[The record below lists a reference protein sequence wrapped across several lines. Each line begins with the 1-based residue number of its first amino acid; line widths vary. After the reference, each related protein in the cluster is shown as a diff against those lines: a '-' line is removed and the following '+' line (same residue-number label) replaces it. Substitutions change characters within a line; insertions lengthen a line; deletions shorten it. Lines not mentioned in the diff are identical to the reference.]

1 LTTARVLLTATLLLT
16 SVIVQTAVLS
26 RIPFPGATPDIV
38 LLVVIGLALQWGPL
52 AGAVIGFGG
61 GLLLDLVPPA
71 DGTLGRWALVVLAAG
86 FAAGLARDQAERSV
100 LIQVAVVG
108 GIVAST
114 LAAYA
119 LIGAGTGD
127 PRVTA
132 EAVASTLPFAVLYD
146 VLLTPFVLPA
156 VGALARRV
164 DRRTVRR

>member
-1 LTTARVLLTATLLLT
+1 MTTARVLLTTILLLAA
-16 SVIVQTAVLS
+16 VIVQTAVLS
-26 RIPFPGATPDIV
+26 RIPLPGATPDIV

-52 AGAVIGFGG
+52 AGAVIGFAG

-71 DGTLGRWALVVLAAG
+71 EGTVGRWALVVLAAG

-100 LIQVAVVG
+100 LLQVAVVG
-108 GIVAST
+108 GIVASA

-127 PRVTA
+127 PRVTT

-146 VLLTPFVLPA
+146 LLLTPFVLPG
-156 VGALARRV
+156 VGALARHV
-164 DRRTVRR
+164 DRRTVRQ